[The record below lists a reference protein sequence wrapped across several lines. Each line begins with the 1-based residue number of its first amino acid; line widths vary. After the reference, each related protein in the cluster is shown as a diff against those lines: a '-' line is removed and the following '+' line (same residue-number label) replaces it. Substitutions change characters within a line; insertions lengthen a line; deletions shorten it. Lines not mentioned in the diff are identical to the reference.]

1 MLSMHLVVREKLLS
15 NFIKIIIIS
24 LLPLKTMV
32 LGLGLYMS
40 KIIIEKHMNGII
52 KIERLPQG
60 SRFTIEF
67 KLDS

>member
-1 MLSMHLVVREKLLS
+1 
-15 NFIKIIIIS
+15 
-24 LLPLKTMV
+24 MV
-32 LGLGLYMS
+32 LGLGLGLYMS